1 MNQSGLAVLAPVAEL
16 LLCPAMFCSIC
27 VVVELTTD
35 VVNKFDVVGLATD
48 VVNKSAVV
56 ELTTDVVNKSAVVG
70 LATDVVNKVVR
81 IVLVLLTLSEQSTR
95 ESKSQ
100 IFSFLYVEMK
110 ILN

>member
-1 MNQSGLAVLAPVAEL
+1 MIFVNQSGLAVLAPVAEL

-35 VVNKFDVVGLATD
+35 VVNK
-48 VVNKSAVV
+48 SAVV
-56 ELTTDVVNKSAVVG
+56 ELTTDVVNKFDVVG

-100 IFSFLYVEMK
+100 IFSFLYVEMYIK
-110 ILN
+110 Y